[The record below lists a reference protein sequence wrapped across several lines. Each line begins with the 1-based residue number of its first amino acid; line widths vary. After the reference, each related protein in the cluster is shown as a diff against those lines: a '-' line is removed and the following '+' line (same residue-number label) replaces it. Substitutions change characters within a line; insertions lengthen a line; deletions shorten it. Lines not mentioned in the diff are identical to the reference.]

1 MKTAVILTSSIFY
14 LLGLKMSQNIE
25 STQKSQTEANPTP
38 IVQEQVDTKPETAP
52 KKDEKTLNVA
62 PQQNANTNTSQP
74 DSDLNSVI
82 RNKSTHLM
90 EKMD

>member
-1 MKTAVILTSSIFY
+1 MKSAVILTSSIFY

-25 STQKSQTEANPTP
+25 STQKSQAENPAP
-38 IVQEQVDTKPETAP
+38 VVQEQVEAKQEVDT
-52 KKDEKTLNVA
+52 KKDEKTLNLA

>member
-1 MKTAVILTSSIFY
+1 MKSAVILTSSIFY

-25 STQKSQTEANPTP
+25 STQKSQAENPAP
-38 IVQEQVDTKPETAP
+38 VVQEQVEAKQEVDP
-52 KKDEKTLNVA
+52 KKDDKTLNLA

>member
-25 STQKSQTEANPTP
+25 STQKSQPENPAP
-38 IVQEQVDTKPETAP
+38 VVQEQVEAKPEVAP
-52 KKDEKTLNVA
+52 KKDEKTLNLA
-62 PQQNANTNTSQP
+62 PQQNANNRTSQP

>member
-25 STQKSQTEANPTP
+25 ATPKNQAENPAP
-38 IVQEQVDTKPETAP
+38 VVQEQVEAKPETTP
-52 KKDEKTLNVA
+52 GKEDKTLNLA
-62 PQQNANTNTSQP
+62 PQPNTKPHTSQP

>member
-25 STQKSQTEANPTP
+25 STQKNQTENPVP
-38 IVQEQVDTKPETAP
+38 VVQEQVEAKQEITLQ
-52 KKDEKTLNVA
+52 KDEKTLNVS
-62 PQQNANTNTSQP
+62 PQQNATSNTSQP